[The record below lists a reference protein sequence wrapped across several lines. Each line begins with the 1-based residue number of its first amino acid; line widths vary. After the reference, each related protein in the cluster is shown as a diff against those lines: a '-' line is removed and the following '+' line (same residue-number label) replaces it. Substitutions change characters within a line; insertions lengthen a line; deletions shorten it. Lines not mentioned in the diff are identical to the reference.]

1 MIFAQLSI
9 LLISLA
15 NGSLAGS
22 GLIEE
27 IVTIDQLPVAL
38 SNSVEYWIELSPY
51 RLPMYRGSGT
61 FVLNFLIIGAHIQS
75 RLGLYLAKYSTGL
88 SKFCFFFLHCQKV
101 ICLP

>member
-22 GLIEE
+22 GLVEE
-27 IVTIDQLPVAL
+27 IVTIMINYQLLYPIQL
-38 SNSVEYWIELSPY
+38 SIGLSPY

-75 RLGLYLAKYSTGL
+75 RLGLYLTKYSTGL
-88 SKFCFFFLHCQKV
+88 SKFCFFSY
-101 ICLP
+101 IARR